1 MSKKVPPE
9 PGSRNLKKIGE
20 IHHRAAVMLMQGT
33 MIEGIAE
40 TLGVSPDTVNE
51 WKRCRRFK
59 RYFRKMRREAHD
71 ESIAILQAASR
82 NAVKTIVDTMNMGQP
97 TEELPEG
104 MRPGRPDL
112 ALQAA
117 LSALNISDK
126 WVENVDVVEEIE
138 EVKRKLK
145 KKSK

>member
-1 MSKKVPPE
+1 MVSD
-9 PGSRNLKKIGE
+9 
-20 IHHRAAVMLMQGT
+20 
-33 MIEGIAE
+33 IA
-40 TLGVSPDTVNE
+40 TALDVAPNTVTE
-51 WKRCRRFK
+51 WKSSRRFK

-97 TEELPEG
+97 TEALPEG

-117 LSALNISDK
+117 FGALNISDK